1 MSDMTGMPDVPLPD
15 ESHGTY
21 PEGWPKKVSRSH
33 AFGPSDPEFSISGE
47 VEVVPLSDA
56 ERLREERDEA
66 IANCRDLG
74 MIGESSREE
83 AERLREALEFIAYPD
98 HDWRPEPLDLN
109 WAVEIARAALD
120 REGEHGEWV
129 KCCTGI
135 GVSCD
140 REGEE

>member
-1 MSDMTGMPDVPLPD
+1 MTDMTGMPDVPLPD
-15 ESHGTY
+15 EPHGTY
-21 PEGWPKKVSRSH
+21 TEGWPKKVSRSH

-56 ERLREERDEA
+56 ERLREGFLR
-66 IANCRDLG
+66 CREQHRKD
-74 MIGESSREE
+74 S
-83 AERLREALEFIAYPD
+83 AEKQRLREALEQIYNA
-98 HDWRPEPLDLN
+98 HDSFEMTD
-109 WAVEIARAALD
+109 IARAALD

-140 REGEE
+140 QEGEE